1 METIEI
7 IMAIV
12 LLLSGWIAS
21 MVTYNYSK
29 LITRGENSEKAIN
42 EMKEVD
48 ITLSN
53 SLKLLAQEMAFIKEE
68 HKNDHHD
75 LKILGEEFSIVKT
88 QHQDLTCQK
97 QITCKRKT
105 T

>member
-12 LLLSGWIAS
+12 LLLTGWIAS

-53 SLKLLAQEMAFIKEE
+53 SLKLLAQEMAHIKQGQKEDHEQLKTLE
-68 HKNDHHD
+68 H
-75 LKILGEEFSIVKT
+75 EFGIVRT
-88 QHQDLTCQK
+88 QHDDLNCQRPLPRK
-97 QITCKRKT
+97 KRIQ
-105 T
+105 

>member
-1 METIEI
+1 
-7 IMAIV
+7 MAIV
-12 LLLSGWIAS
+12 LLLTGWIAS

-53 SLKLLAQEMAFIKEE
+53 SLKLLAQEMANMKKGQQEDHE
-68 HKNDHHD
+68 QLKNLDR
-75 LKILGEEFSIVKT
+75 EFGIVKT
-88 QHQDLTCQK
+88 QHEDFACQRPLPRK
-97 QITCKRKT
+97 KRIQ
-105 T
+105 

>member
-12 LLLSGWIAS
+12 LLLTGWIAS

-53 SLKLLAQEMAFIKEE
+53 SLKLLAQEMANMKKGQQE
-68 HKNDHHD
+68 DHEQ
-75 LKILGEEFSIVKT
+75 LKKLDHEFGIVKT
-88 QHQDLTCQK
+88 QHDDLHCQRPLPRK
-97 QITCKRKT
+97 KRVQ
-105 T
+105 

>member
-12 LLLSGWIAS
+12 LLLTGWIAS

-53 SLKLLAQEMAFIKEE
+53 SLKLLAQEMAHLKQGQKE
-68 HKNDHHD
+68 DHD
-75 LKILGEEFSIVKT
+75 QLKSLEQDFNIVKI
-88 QHQDLTCQK
+88 QHEDLTCQRPLPRK
-97 QITCKRKT
+97 KRIQ
-105 T
+105 